1 MINSIDIENFQSH
14 NDTHIDLAPGVNAFI
29 GPSDSGKTAIF
40 RAINWVVNNRPA
52 GNDFHSWWGGDP
64 YVALNLQ
71 EQIQVSR
78 LRIKSNNFYT
88 ITPENKTHDEIL
100 KIIAKDPDKRKKDE
114 IVLEAF
120 GQKVP
125 KEVSKILNLSDI
137 NFQSQLSGPF
147 LLSQSPG
154 DTAKYLNK
162 VVDLDII
169 DIALANINKRLRQED
184 SDFKYAQSE
193 AERLEAVAKEFDWL
207 DEAEGCLSK
216 LEAAES
222 VLLIEK
228 KKKAILHETVT
239 YLKNIGSRIKSQDVI
254 LKHDKKVNQLLEL
267 DNEIENLAWKA
278 DNLHHLIVS
287 IKNIEKE
294 LAQTIPLLKAE
305 KEIEK
310 ALVLN
315 ENIDSLH
322 EQMQQLYLLKE
333 RIYDRIAS
341 VKAEEMNTN
350 ELQQQYDKLMP
361 QICPLCGNKISKQ

>member
-14 NDTHIDLAPGVNAFI
+14 NDTHIELVPGVNAFI

-40 RAINWVVNNRPA
+40 RAINWVVNSRPV
-52 GNDFHSWWGGDP
+52 GNDFHSWNGKDP
-64 YVALNLQ
+64 RVGLDLS
-71 EQIQVSR
+71 EGILVCR
-78 LRIKSNNFYT
+78 GRHKGENFYT
-88 ITPENKTHDEIL
+88 ITLADGEEQQL
-100 KIIAKDPDKRKKDE
+100 K
-114 IVLEAF
+114 AF
-120 GQKVP
+120 GQRVP
-125 KEVSKILNLSDI
+125 DEISKILNLSDI

-184 SDFKYAQSE
+184 NDFKYAQSE
-193 AERLEAVAKEFDWL
+193 AERLEAAAKEFDWL

-228 KKKAILHETVT
+228 KKKAILHETIT

-254 LKHDKKVNQLLEL
+254 LKHDKKVHQLLEL
-267 DNEIENLAWKA
+267 NNEIEDLAKKA

-287 IKNIEKE
+287 IENIEKE

-333 RIYDRIAS
+333 RIRDNTAS
-341 VKAEEMNTN
+341 VKAEEMNIN

-361 QICPLCGNKISKQ
+361 QICPLCGNEVKKTRRNQNHR